1 MKIYFS
7 GSISGG
13 RGDQHLYAEII
24 AGLRAFGT
32 VLTEHIGDPALTAMG
47 EVNRDDR
54 AIHDRDLNW
63 IREADLVVAE
73 VSTPS
78 LGVGYE
84 IGKAT
89 EWGKAVLCLHRPTD
103 GRALSAMVAGC
114 PGATIQRYRT
124 ADDAMGAIREFVTAV
139 NCNQTHA

>member
-13 RGDQHLYAEII
+13 RQDRYLYAEII
-24 AGLRAFGT
+24 AGLRELGT
-32 VLTEHIGDPALTAMG
+32 VLTEHIGDPSLTAMG
-47 EVNRDDR
+47 ETGRDDR

-63 IREADLVVAE
+63 VREADLVVAE

-84 IGKAT
+84 IAKAT
-89 EWGKAVLCLHRPTD
+89 EWGKAVLCLHRPSD

-114 PGATIQRYRT
+114 PGATVRRYRN
-124 ADDAMGAIREFVTAV
+124 AVDAMDAVREFAAAV
-139 NCNQTHA
+139 K